1 MQGDAATIAAL
12 FAVDP
17 AGLGGVALRA
27 PACAERD
34 AWLALLRTLLPAA
47 SPMRRVPLNTGDTAL
62 LGGLD
67 LGATLQAGRG
77 RAHDGR
83 RGSALWQRAR

>member
-27 PACAERD
+27 PACAARD
-34 AWLALLRTLLPAA
+34 DWLALLRALLP
-47 SPMRRVPLNTGDTAL
+47 SEIPC
-62 LGGLD
+62 
-67 LGATLQAGRG
+67 GACP
-77 RAHDGR
+77 
-83 RGSALWQRAR
+83 